1 MTTEH
6 EGDAIYAPG
15 YSEEER
21 RRLLEQAD
29 FFGGFTKRLFVD
41 AGIGPGM
48 RVLDVGCG
56 VGDVSLLAASLVG
69 PDGAVLSVDRDSL
82 ALGHARERVS
92 AIGLTNVDFIEGDIR
107 DLTFD
112 EPFDAAVGRLILMYL
127 ADPAD
132 TLDHITDLLRPGG
145 VVAFQELTLTESG
158 LTYPEAPLLQRTGTL
173 INETFRRAGTEMEM
187 GLKLYPTFIAAGLPA
202 PDMRA
207 ERPIGGGPD
216 FPGYR
221 WMAQLTRSILPL
233 MEQLGVANAEDID
246 VETLHERLRGEV
258 VGSGGVV
265 AMPTLMGAW
274 ARKPTE

>member
-21 RRLLEQAD
+21 RRLIEQAD

-56 VGDVSLLAASLVG
+56 VGDVSLLVASLVG
-69 PDGAVLSVDRDSL
+69 PEGAVSGVDSDPL

-132 TLDHITDLLRPGG
+132 TLDHITDLLRP
-145 VVAFQELTLTESG
+145 
-158 LTYPEAPLLQRTGTL
+158 
-173 INETFRRAGTEMEM
+173 AGSS
-187 GLKLYPTFIAAGLPA
+187 PS
-202 PDMRA
+202 
-207 ERPIGGGPD
+207 
-216 FPGYR
+216 
-221 WMAQLTRSILPL
+221 RS
-233 MEQLGVANAEDID
+233 
-246 VETLHERLRGEV
+246 
-258 VGSGGVV
+258 
-265 AMPTLMGAW
+265 
-274 ARKPTE
+274 